1 MFRDK
6 GADVRE
12 QRKFRIARPSSK
24 VAECTEVVETGIT
37 KMASNYT
44 SVKRSI
50 VCQTADLIDSL
61 LVLSLVAGCPKKER
75 LF

>member
-12 QRKFRIARPSSK
+12 QRKFRIARPSSN
-24 VAECTEVVETGIT
+24 VAESTEVVKTGTIE
-37 KMASNYT
+37 MASNYK

-50 VCQTADLIDSL
+50 VY
-61 LVLSLVAGCPKKER
+61 
-75 LF
+75 